1 MSAGVLRS
9 ILVCVPVTSAQQSSL
24 VDQQICQPSGRT
36 YFHLQQQQAYVISPE
51 NAGYLDAI
59 AQPFDYAQA
68 AGFWGIAFTTVLT
81 LWIVARS
88 AGTVISILRRG
99 F

>member
-1 MSAGVLRS
+1 MSAGALRS
-9 ILVCVPVTSAQQSSL
+9 ILVCVPVTNVQQSSL
-24 VDQQICQPSGRT
+24 VDQQVCQPSGRT
-36 YFHLQQQQAYVISPE
+36 YFHLQQQQAYVLSPE
-51 NAGYLDAI
+51 SAGYIDGVT
-59 AQPFDYAQA
+59 QPFDYVQA

-81 LWIVARS
+81 LWLVARS